1 MTFNYK
7 KNKLEQ
13 LKGFCAVVE
22 CANSVN
28 DAAIKSCISATTI
41 SKQISSLEQDLGF
54 LLFDRIKNKL
64 VLNEKGKAYYKEA
77 KRVLIDLDKIYGGKI
92 VIKVNKY
99 DLLKIKIRKTFAEFK
114 KVLLNF
120 LGKFFIKITWK
131 ELLLSLFIALSVI
144 WFYLYQTNYFFDRE
158 LYKLANPLL
167 KEVMKVGYYRVDK
180 NDKCSLLGA
189 QLNEDTA
196 NLLLNLNNDIS
207 SGTICV
213 NECPS
218 QVIRMNGENN
228 VDEMFHTKKTVTCKM
243 EEGYPMLKKLSKLTR
258 NMLDINS
265 NFKIYNIYAK
275 TDCVNYNIFTDNM
288 SKYQNQIF
296 AKQVSTL
303 DGLYTGRTWFIKHRN
318 YYYLIVHTNGLQGH
332 IEHLDREHYLIFKK
346 LTHSE
351 LINYESGYYWK
362 VIKNYNIKID

>member
-1 MTFNYK
+1 MKFNYK
-7 KNKLEQ
+7 KNKLDQ

-22 CANSVN
+22 CKNISNAAKLLHISDSSV
-28 DAAIKSCISATTI
+28 SL
-41 SKQISSLEQDLGF
+41 QISSLEKDLGF
-54 LLFDRIKNKL
+54 LLFDRVKNKL
-64 VLNEKGKAYYKEA
+64 ALNEKGRAYYKEA

-92 VIKVNKY
+92 IIKVNKY
-99 DLLKIKIRKTFAEFK
+99 DLLKIKIRRTFAEFK
-114 KVLLNF
+114 KALLNF
-120 LGKFFIKITWK
+120 LGKIFIKITWI
-131 ELLLSLFIALSVI
+131 ELLLSLFITLFGI
-144 WFYLYQTNYFFDRE
+144 LFYIYQTNWFFDRK

-189 QLNEDTA
+189 QLNEDMA
-196 NLLLNLNNDIS
+196 NLLLNLNNNIS

-218 QVIRMNGENN
+218 QAIRMNGKNSI
-228 VDEMFHTKKTVTCKM
+228 DEIFNTKKAVTCKM

-265 NFKIYNIYAK
+265 NFKIYNLYAK

-296 AKQVSTL
+296 AKQISTL

-332 IEHLDREHYLIFKK
+332 TEHLDREHYLIFKK
-346 LTHSE
+346 LTRSE